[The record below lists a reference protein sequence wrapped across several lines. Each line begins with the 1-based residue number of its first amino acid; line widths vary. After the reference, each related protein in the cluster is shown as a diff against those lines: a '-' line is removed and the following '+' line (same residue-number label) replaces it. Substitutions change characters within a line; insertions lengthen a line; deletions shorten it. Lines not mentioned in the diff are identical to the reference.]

1 MKVQSKKN
9 STYITALLI
18 DDNHVNNKLVASIL
32 MPHGFDIYIADKGR
46 SGIRMAVE
54 LSPDVILLDIMMPEI
69 DGFQVCKHLQNDP
82 RTHDIPVIFIT
93 ADASVKTQSK
103 AFQIGGSDFITK
115 PIVDVVLVERIRN
128 QVRLNRNKKELAALN
143 KYHELAGKLFETGFW
158 AFNRVNGID
167 HFTWS
172 QQLGRILDFTSS
184 QSDEAK
190 SHPFNL
196 ESLTTMLEHSKDS
209 NTRSEYFANWCN
221 VLTYG
226 GVFDEICNCPIT
238 ENTKY
243 LRIHAEIK
251 RKNGDCFSGF
261 GAVQDVTGIIQT
273 ENELAMVKAELERIA
288 SRHNLVEANTQLAH
302 EINQPLAAIN
312 LNLNYVNQLL
322 NAESIDLTKIK
333 EALNDVRNDVSRA
346 TNVVKNIRRLVT
358 KEPVSVKPF
367 DLKELLRETVNVFNR
382 ELSQKKIELLFD
394 VSEAPLQVV
403 FNRTGLQQVIVNL
416 LKNAIEALNQTDNDI
431 RSIRISTDNQDHDI
445 SVSISDNGTGI
456 DSDIQEQIF
465 QQYYT
470 SKTGNTGMGLSICKA
485 LMNEL
490 DGDICLSEPPDDY
503 ATSFKITIPKIRS
516 KRS

>member
-1 MKVQSKKN
+1 MKVQSKRD
-9 STYITALLI
+9 SADVTVLLI

-32 MPHGFDIYIADKGR
+32 MPQGFNIYIADKGR

-54 LSPDVILLDIMMPEI
+54 LSPDVVLLDIMMPEI
-69 DGFQVCKHLQNDP
+69 DGFQVCKHLQDDP
-82 RTHDIPVIFIT
+82 RTRDIPVIFIT

-103 AFQIGGSDFITK
+103 AFQTGGSDFITK

-143 KYHELAGKLFETGFW
+143 NYHELAEKLFETGFW
-158 AFNRVNGID
+158 AFSRVNGVD
-167 HFTWS
+167 NFTWS
-172 QQLGRILDFTSS
+172 RQLGHILEFNSS
-184 QSDEAK
+184 QSDEAG
-190 SHPFNL
+190 SHQFNL
-196 ESLTTMLEHSKDS
+196 DSLTTVLEHSKDS
-209 NTRSEYFANWCN
+209 STRSEYSANWRN

-226 GVFDEICNCPIT
+226 GVFDEICNCPIA
-238 ENTKY
+238 EDTKY
-243 LRIHAEIK
+243 LRIRAEFK
-251 RKNGDCFSGF
+251 RENGDCFSGF
-261 GAVQDVTGIIQT
+261 GAVQNVTGIIQT
-273 ENELAMVKAELERIA
+273 ENELATVKAELERIA

-312 LNLNYVNQLL
+312 LNLNYVSQLM
-322 NAESIDLTKIK
+322 NSESIDLTGIK

-358 KEPVSVKPF
+358 KEPASVKNF
-367 DLKELLRETVNVFNR
+367 DLKELLHETVNVFKR
-382 ELSQKKIELLFD
+382 ELSQKKIELVSD
-394 VSEAPLQVV
+394 VSEEPLQVV

-431 RSIRISTDNQDHDI
+431 RSIRITTDRRDHDI
-445 SVSISDNGTGI
+445 SVWISDNGTGI
-456 DSDIQEQIF
+456 DFAIQDQIF

-470 SKTGNTGMGLSICKA
+470 SKTGNTGMGLPICKA

-490 DGDICLSEPPDDY
+490 DGDICLTEPPDDY
-503 ATSFKITIPKIRS
+503 TTSFKITIPKIRS